1 MQYEKWDYFKV
12 ASTELAQ
19 ALGVT
24 RGTVW
29 RWQTGLSKPTRRH
42 QERVEQ
48 VLQELSPL
56 VLPDIRKKDREPTLA
71 ENERSFKQTARLVAD
86 GWLPPEDTYKGVT
99 SRTPFAEED
108 FRKTVQGIVSELED
122 NSQI

>member
-24 RGTVW
+24 RGTIW
-29 RWQTGLSKPTRRH
+29 RWQTGLSRPTRRH

-48 VLQELSPL
+48 VLQELAPL
-56 VLPDIRKKDREPTLA
+56 VLPDLRSEKPDQKSGRIIRPNAPTRLQPLPNSKDREPTLF
-71 ENERSFKQTARLVAD
+71 ENERT
-86 GWLPPEDTYKGVT
+86 
-99 SRTPFAEED
+99 
-108 FRKTVQGIVSELED
+108 FRQAAHLVSEIM
-122 NSQI
+122 S

>member
-12 ASTELAQ
+12 SATELAQ

-24 RGTVW
+24 RGTIW

-48 VLQELSPL
+48 VLQELAPL
-56 VLPDIRKKDREPTLA
+56 VLPELRSEKPDQKSGRPDYSSERPYTTATLA
-71 ENERSFKQTARLVAD
+71 KFQGPGAD
-86 GWLPPEDTYKGVT
+86 
-99 SRTPFAEED
+99 A
-108 FRKTVQGIVSELED
+108 FRK
-122 NSQI
+122 